1 MFIRKLYFVA
11 QFGVLFTLAAPT
23 GRAADPAPRSASLNA
38 VESQWHQWRG
48 PFGTGEAAD
57 DAKPPRKWDDKT
69 NIRWVADL
77 PGEGS
82 STPAVWGDQVFVLS
96 AESSDRK
103 AETPPV
109 ADAQS
114 KTRPPENYHRFVVTC
129 IDRNTGATRW
139 QKLAVEQVPH
149 EGKHPTH
156 TYAAASPTTDGER
169 LFASFGSR
177 GIFCYTMEGEL
188 LWQKDL
194 GDMTTRFGW
203 GEAVTPAVT
212 GDLLIV
218 NWDQENGSFITAL
231 DAKTGEERWRK
242 ERPDEATSWN
252 TPLITEFGGRTLA
265 IVNGTG
271 RARAYDVESGDVVW
285 ECGGQ
290 TVNAIPSP
298 VRFEDFVVCM
308 SGFKGAA
315 SFAIP
320 LTSTGDVTGSPSLLW
335 KHDQGTP
342 YVPSPTLSGYRLYF
356 TGSNSDVMTCLD
368 VRTGKPIAERKR
380 LSGLGELYA
389 SPLAANGHVYFL
401 GRHGTTAVVRDND
414 ATEIV
419 AINFINDS
427 FDATPIAVGKQLFLR
442 SWTKLY
448 CVGE

>member
-1 MFIRKLYFVA
+1 MPMSRVAKIAFIFLMTVTSVRTVA
-11 QFGVLFTLAAPT
+11 
-23 GRAADPAPRSASLNA
+23 AADPAARGGVPAA

-48 PFGTGEAAD
+48 PYGTGEASD
-57 DAKPPRKWDDKT
+57 SAKPPLNWNDST

-77 PGEGS
+77 PGEGT
-82 STPAVWGDQVFVLS
+82 STPAVWGDQIFVLS
-96 AESSDRK
+96 AESTERK
-103 AETPPV
+103 AENPPV
-109 ADAQS
+109 ADVNA
-114 KTRPPENYHRFVVTC
+114 KTSPPDNYYRFIVTC
-129 IDRNTGATRW
+129 VDRSTGSIRW
-139 QKLAVEQVPH
+139 QQLATEQVPH
-149 EGKHPTH
+149 EGHHPTH

-169 LFASFGSR
+169 VYASFGSR
-177 GIFCYTMEGEL
+177 GIFCFTMQGEL

-203 GEAVTPAVT
+203 GEAVTPSIT
-212 GDLLIV
+212 GEFLIV
-218 NWDQENGSFITAL
+218 NWDQEQDSFITAL

-252 TPLITEFGGRTLA
+252 TPFITEFGGRTLA
-265 IVNGTG
+265 IINGTA
-271 RARAYDVESGDVVW
+271 RARAYDVGTGEVIW

-298 VRFEDFVVCM
+298 VRYEDFVVCM

-320 LTSTGDVTGSPSLLW
+320 LTSSGDVTDSASLLW

-342 YVPSPTLSGYRLYF
+342 YVPSPTLSGHRLYF

-368 VRTGKPIAERKR
+368 VRTGTPIAERKR
-380 LSGLGELYA
+380 LSGVGDIYA
-389 SPLAANGHVYFL
+389 SPVAANGHVYFL
-401 GRHGTTAVVRDND
+401 GRQGTTAIVRDSD

-419 AINFINDS
+419 ATNSINDS
-427 FDATPIAVGKQLFLR
+427 FDATPVAIGRQLFLR

-448 CVGE
+448 CIEE